1 MLTKSM
7 IAIAAAALALTIAL
21 PGGEAQAKTDVDI
34 NVGIGFGGFIDP
46 GYGYGYA
53 GVGYDHDYAP
63 DYVSCSQARKVV
75 RWNGFKGVKALDCS
89 APSYRFSG
97 WKSGKKYS
105 IKVNGWG
112 DITGVKSY

>member
-1 MLTKSM
+1 MLTRSL
-7 IAIAAAALALTIAL
+7 IAFAAALALTAVL
-21 PGGEAQAKTDVDI
+21 PAGEAQAKSNVDI
-34 NVGIGFGGFIDP
+34 NVGIGFGGYVGP
-46 GYGYGYA
+46 GYGYVGA
-53 GVGYDHDYAP
+53 GYDHDYTP

-97 WKSGKKYS
+97 WKAGKKYN